1 MKIFPAIDVLDGKA
15 VRLRQGR
22 LDAVTIYNNDPV
34 DQAKRFADA
43 GAEWLHVVDL
53 DGAVLGEPRNIR
65 IIEQIA
71 VATHV
76 PVQTG
81 GGIRN
86 MQTINRLFEA
96 GVSRVVLGTTLV
108 TSPELVS
115 EACMLYPESIV
126 AGIDARE
133 GKVAIEGWR
142 EGTEYGVLELVRE
155 LELLGIKRLAYTD
168 IARDGL
174 QVGVNYGAY
183 RALADQIDLPI
194 IASGGVAT
202 LADIEDLITIGPA
215 IEGVIIGRALYE
227 GAFTLEQALAAAA
240 KAPDRNAE
248 GRS

>member
-1 MKIFPAIDVLDGKA
+1 MRIFPAIDVLDGKA

-22 LDAVTIYNNDPV
+22 LDAVTIYNDDPV
-34 DQAKRFADA
+34 DQARKFEAA

-53 DGAVLGEPRNIR
+53 DGAVLGEPRNIK

-71 VATHV
+71 LAVSI

-81 GGIRN
+81 GGIRTMN
-86 MQTINRLFEA
+86 TIERLFEA

-108 TSPELVS
+108 TRPELVS
-115 EACMLYPESIV
+115 EACRLHPESIV
-126 AGIDARE
+126 AGIDARD

-155 LELLGIKRLAYTD
+155 LEMLGVQRLAYTD

-183 RALADQIDLPI
+183 RALAD
-194 IASGGVAT
+194 
-202 LADIEDLITIGPA
+202 
-215 IEGVIIGRALYE
+215 
-227 GAFTLEQALAAAA
+227 
-240 KAPDRNAE
+240 
-248 GRS
+248 